1 MEKILLR
8 SKFRGSL
15 LGTLIG
21 DCCGAP
27 FEGQVMDSGSKLV
40 LRQNLDKLEGPF
52 FKAPYKKYT
61 DDTALT
67 KCVLSSLLNP
77 SGFSQK
83 LLAKNFVLE
92 YFKDPRRGYGAAVGD
107 VFEKLRKTKVAD
119 PVGPAAAQFGGSGSF
134 GNGAA
139 MRVAPIAL
147 YCVNRGSS
155 ELLQMVRDASLV
167 THSHTLGVN
176 GAVLQALAI
185 TQSLKLNPEEQLNA
199 KQFLAQLKTDIT
211 EVEKENDPDLDANHN
226 AYQKQL
232 EAVEQL
238 LDGKVES
245 SDENV
250 LNLLG
255 HSVAALHSVPTAIFC
270 FLKCTDGTGSHRS
283 FRDTLEYA
291 ISLGGDADTI
301 ASMACAISGA
311 FLGAEAISETLV
323 KHCEDADN
331 IVSLADQLL
340 ETVADRA

>member
-1 MEKILLR
+1 MDKILLR

-15 LGTLIG
+15 LGALIG

-27 FEGQVMDSGSKLV
+27 FEGQLMDSGSKLV

-61 DDTALT
+61 DDTAMT
-67 KCVLSSLLNP
+67 KCVLNTLLSP
-77 SGFSQK
+77 TGFSQQ
-83 LLAKNFVLE
+83 LLAKSFVLE

-107 VFEKLRKTKVAD
+107 VFDKLRKTKLAD

-147 YCVNRGSS
+147 YCVKREKSQ
-155 ELLQMVRDASLV
+155 LLQMVRDASLV

-176 GAVLQALAI
+176 GAILEALAI
-185 TQSLKLNPEEQLNA
+185 THSLRMNPKENLNA
-199 KQFLAQLKTDIT
+199 KKFLAELKADII
-211 EVEKENDPDLDANHN
+211 EVESANDPDLDLNLN

-232 EAVEQL
+232 DAVEHL
-238 LDGKVES
+238 LDGKIET

-270 FLKCTDGTGSHRS
+270 FLKSTNGTASHGCQIG
-283 FRDTLEYA
+283 A
-291 ISLGGDADTI
+291 ISI
-301 ASMACAISGA
+301 
-311 FLGAEAISETLV
+311 
-323 KHCEDADN
+323 KN
-331 IVSLADQLL
+331 
-340 ETVADRA
+340 